1 MLPRRHGRTMAR
13 IVTIHRVHVLPLVL
27 FAIGAAASLVV
38 AIPAGSAVI
47 GIAGGA
53 RPLVTMALIS
63 ALASAGMLV
72 VTRALLS
79 ADGASLSALGLALDR
94 RRLGELST
102 GFVVTATLFLA
113 VAAVQSAMVGAT
125 WQFTGT
131 RGLAGALFDLPL
143 VLCLVLGEELLF
155 RGAALRSLRAI
166 AGDRWAIGLTAMAF
180 GAYHVL
186 GTHYW
191 AMGLAFQ
198 FLMPAIGGLL
208 FAWAAVRSG
217 GLALP
222 IGLHLG
228 GNWVQASVAVFG
240 PPSATGAVEPI
251 AGLWRIPISAADV
264 QVLTA
269 PDLLP
274 RLPLLVAFAITAA
287 VTWQWLRRRTEA
299 QLLAVSPKQ

>member
-1 MLPRRHGRTMAR
+1 M
-13 IVTIHRVHVLPLVL
+13 VTIRHAHLLRLLL
-27 FAIGAAASLVV
+27 FAAGAAVSLVV
-38 AIPAGSAVI
+38 AIAAGSTVV
-47 GIAGGA
+47 GTLGGA
-53 RPLVTMALIS
+53 RPLFTMALIS
-63 ALASAGMLV
+63 GLASAGMLV
-72 VTRALLS
+72 VTRALLR
-79 ADGASLSALGLALDR
+79 ADGARLRDLGLVLDR
-94 RRLGELST
+94 RRLGELAG
-102 GFVVTATLFLA
+102 GFVVTAALFLA
-113 VAAVQSAMVGAT
+113 VAAVQSAMVGAS
-125 WQFTGT
+125 WQFTGL

-143 VLCLVLGEELLF
+143 VLCLVLAEELLF

-166 AGDRWAIGLTAMAF
+166 AGDRWAIALTAVAF

-191 AMGLAFQ
+191 AMGLLFQ
-198 FLMPAIGGLL
+198 FLMPTIGGLL

-228 GNWVQASVAVFG
+228 GNWVQASVAVFT
-240 PPSATGAVEPI
+240 PQSAAGAVEPI
-251 AGLWRIPISAADV
+251 AGLWRISISATDV

-287 VTWQWLRRRTEA
+287 VTWQWLQRRTEA
-299 QLLAVSPKQ
+299 QLLAAAPKQ